1 MTAPRQV
8 LQGTTSLVTRR
19 TARQEFLLKP
29 TKLTNALFGYLL
41 AVASS
46 RYGIDVHAFVVM
58 SNHYHLVITDPQ
70 ARLPLFCQ
78 YLDGLCARAMN
89 MEWGRVEDFWGPPSY
104 SGVALV
110 TKEAVLAKVLYTLT
124 NPVEAELVAKGSEW
138 PGLWSN
144 PDLIGA
150 GTLTFERPEGFFDPK
165 GTMPK
170 QAFLT
175 LKTPPGYSKEE
186 FQRLLTAQ
194 LETYEADMAKAL
206 EHLGRRVLGVRKILK
221 QRHTDRPSTKPTLGE
236 LKPRVAARDKW
247 KRIEALGRLQAFL
260 EEYQEAITRYRGGA
274 HDARFPVGTYWMR
287 VCFGVA
293 CAGSG

>member
-8 LQGTTSLVTRR
+8 LQGKTSLVTRR

-29 TKLTNALFGYLL
+29 AKYTSALFGYLL

-46 RYGIDVHAFVVM
+46 RYGLDVHAFVVM
-58 SNHYHLVITDPQ
+58 SNHYHLVVTDHH

-89 MEWGRVEDFWGPPSY
+89 VEWGRSEDFWGPPTFSD
-104 SGVALV
+104 VTLV

-138 PGLWSN
+138 PGLWSS
-144 PDLIGA
+144 PELIGA

-165 GTMPK
+165 GVMPE

-175 LKTPPGYSKEE
+175 LKTPSGYTRED
-186 FQRLLTAQ
+186 FHRLLTAQ
-194 LETYEADMAKAL
+194 LTSFEADMAKAL
-206 EHLGRRVLGVRKILK
+206 EHLGRRVLGVKKVLK
-221 QRHTDRPSTKPTLGE
+221 QRHTDRPAARAQRSE
-236 LKPRVAARDKW
+236 LKPRIATRDKW
-247 KRIEALGRLQAFL
+247 RRIEALGRLKAFL

-274 HDARFPVGTYWMR
+274 HDTRFPAGTYWMR